1 MKKQL
6 LIVGLWVCS
15 GMLCQPIQ
23 AQSVD
28 KANEEYKTFVRLN
41 NENGD
46 KGTLYSTLYSCY
58 KEYVAVLSS
67 LKSGNPSYDQ
77 AKSALRDIYPY
88 LQQGA
93 IYNSQK
99 GSQQN
104 ALLLAQA
111 YIDVPLMEAFRTETF
126 PKDNYYPTMVYS
138 AASDVYK
145 RQIRYLQHKGL

>member
-67 LKSGNPSYDQ
+67 LKPGNPSYDQ
-77 AKSALRDIYPY
+77 ARVHCGTFIR
-88 LQQGA
+88 
-93 IYNSQK
+93 IYNKEPS
-99 GSQQN
+99 
-104 ALLLAQA
+104 
-111 YIDVPLMEAFRTETF
+111 IT
-126 PKDNYYPTMVYS
+126 
-138 AASDVYK
+138 
-145 RQIRYLQHKGL
+145 HKKVANKMHYCWHKPILTYR

>member
-15 GMLCQPIQ
+15 GMLCQPVQ

-58 KEYVAVLSS
+58 KEYVAVLNS
-67 LKSGNPSYDQ
+67 LKPGNPSYDQ

-93 IYNSQK
+93 TIIHKKVAN
-99 GSQQN
+99 
-104 ALLLAQA
+104 
-111 YIDVPLMEAFRTETF
+111 
-126 PKDNYYPTMVYS
+126 
-138 AASDVYK
+138 K
-145 RQIRYLQHKGL
+145 RLIACTSLY

>member
-46 KGTLYSTLYSCY
+46 KVLFIQLYI
-58 KEYVAVLSS
+58 AVT
-67 LKSGNPSYDQ
+67 KS
-77 AKSALRDIYPY
+77 
-88 LQQGA
+88 
-93 IYNSQK
+93 
-99 GSQQN
+99 
-104 ALLLAQA
+104 
-111 YIDVPLMEAFRTETF
+111 M
-126 PKDNYYPTMVYS
+126 
-138 AASDVYK
+138 
-145 RQIRYLQHKGL
+145 

>member
-46 KGTLYSTLYSCY
+46 KGTLYSTL
-58 KEYVAVLSS
+58 
-67 LKSGNPSYDQ
+67 
-77 AKSALRDIYPY
+77 
-88 LQQGA
+88 
-93 IYNSQK
+93 
-99 GSQQN
+99 
-104 ALLLAQA
+104 
-111 YIDVPLMEAFRTETF
+111 
-126 PKDNYYPTMVYS
+126 
-138 AASDVYK
+138 
-145 RQIRYLQHKGL
+145 